1 MPPKQASLHAFF
13 GSTPPAKRARTEY
26 VEPQDTYDVER
37 SSVLPIPTTAPAPE
51 ATPSPSDSRASH
63 RYNPCAPSR
72 SETRA
77 HTDFTR
83 LLAPKS
89 QNGLVKY
96 TPLELQIL
104 QLKKEH
110 PGVLLLV
117 EVGYKMKFYQEDA
130 HIASQLLNIV
140 RVVLNAGMLS

>member
-13 GSTPPAKRARTEY
+13 GGERTPKRPRTDKNDDDKKDIRCETLQTASPPPRSTQKPPAPAKKDRDNLLTAHRFD
-26 VEPQDTYDVER
+26 PNDSSER
-37 SSVLPIPTTAPAPE
+37 EIKA
-51 ATPSPSDSRASH
+51 RASFLH
-63 RYNPCAPSR
+63 IVKPNAPSG
-72 SETRA
+72 
-77 HTDFTR
+77 
-83 LLAPKS
+83 P
-89 QNGLVKY
+89 VKY

-130 HIASQLLNIV
+130 RIASQLLNIV
-140 RVVLNAGMLS
+140 R